1 MKYAIVQF
9 IRSLNKRKTTS
20 VINIGGYA
28 ISMAVLFI
36 LVSFIIGEKSANKG
50 FGNWKNIYRI
60 LPSNG
65 EAYVPA
71 TLPDDIKNKV
81 PGVEKMC
88 LYGISEQLFKTNGKQ
103 EYARFIST
111 NDDFLDMFSLRFL
124 YGSSESTLSVANNII
139 LTKSFS
145 EKLFGKSDPVGQ
157 FLQIRNKNWTV
168 AGVVDD
174 LPVFT
179 SFRFDA
185 LAPLD
190 FFIPLSKAYGFDENH
205 ELYGSFLQLG
215 QGVDYE
221 KTNSLVAGMIKHWRV
236 FSDVTLSLQ
245 PLSEVYFSSVRGDA
259 LEHANARLIYLL
271 SGIAL
276 VIFVMT
282 VFNYTNLTIAHG
294 YERQTEIGVRKTTGA
309 GRKDI
314 FTQVLTESLFVSLL
328 SMTIAVAI
336 AFAIVPVFSGILG
349 KKIDLEVLLSKPE
362 VIVSG
367 ILIFF
372 GTGILSGL
380 YPALSFSG
388 ISPLLMITRQP
399 ATRKRKSGESM
410 VAVQFL
416 ITTVLIISLL
426 FMHKQLAFVK
436 NADLGFDKEMLV
448 RLDLAGGASLKA
460 GVLKKELLRN
470 PDIVSVSASS
480 GSPMQTIGSSGGKFN
495 VNGEEKEVSLKS
507 FSVDEDF
514 VNTFGIE
521 VIEGRNF
528 RNGDSI
534 VSLINEH
541 LRKDL
546 GWSNI
551 TGKSIFGKTIVG
563 VVKDFHYE
571 NLYTETGNLEL
582 QMQGA
587 YARVLN
593 IKMQGNIVNNID
605 YLKKTYNAIEPEV
618 PLSYRFYDDWIQSMY
633 EKDEKQAQAVG
644 LFATLAIIISCLGLI
659 GTVEH
664 VTNKKV
670 KEIGIRKINGA
681 RVAEILEM
689 LNKGFIIWITIAFVL
704 AVPLSYYTVNK
715 WLETFAYKTELS
727 WWIFALAGM
736 LAMGIALVTVSFQSW
751 RAATRNPVEALRYE

>member
-1 MKYAIVQF
+1 MKYTIVQF
-9 IRSLNKRKTTS
+9 IRSLSKRKTTS

-28 ISMAVLFI
+28 ISMSVLFI
-36 LVSFIIGEKSANKG
+36 LVSFIIGEKSTNKG
-50 FGNWKNIYRI
+50 FGNRKNIYRI
-60 LPSNG
+60 LPSNE

-71 TLPDDIKNKV
+71 TLLDDIKNNV

-88 LYGISEQLFKTNGKQ
+88 LYGITEQLYKTNGKQ

-111 NDDFLDMFSLRFL
+111 NDDFIDMFSLRFI

-145 EKLFGKSDPVGQ
+145 ERLFGKSDPVGQ

-185 LAPLD
+185 LAPLN
-190 FFIPLSKAYGFDENH
+190 FFIPWSKAYGIDENH
-205 ELYGSFLQLG
+205 DLYGSFLQLG
-215 QGVDYE
+215 PGVDYE
-221 KTNSLVAGMIKHWRV
+221 KTNNRVTGMLKHWQV
-236 FSDVTLSLQ
+236 FRDVTLSLQ
-245 PLSEVYFSSVRGDA
+245 PLSEVYFSSVRGDT

-282 VFNYTNLTIAHG
+282 IFNYTNITIANG
-294 YERQTEIGVRKTTGA
+294 YERQAEIGIRKTTGA

-314 FTQVLTESLFVSLL
+314 FRQVLTESLLVSLL
-328 SMTIAVAI
+328 SMTIAIAI
-336 AFAIVPVFSGILG
+336 AFAVAPVFSGILG
-349 KKIDLEVLLSKPE
+349 KKIELEVLLSKPG
-362 VIVSG
+362 VIISG
-367 ILIFF
+367 ILILL

-388 ISPLLMITRQP
+388 MSPMLMITRQP
-399 ATRKRKSGESM
+399 ETRKRKSGERM

-416 ITTVLIISLL
+416 ITSVLIISLL
-426 FMHKQLAFVK
+426 FMQKQLAFVK
-436 NADLGFDKEMLV
+436 HTDLGFDKEMLL
-448 RLDLAGGASLKA
+448 RLDLAGSASQKA

-495 VNGEEKEVSLKS
+495 VDGQEKAVSFSS

-514 VNTFGIE
+514 VNTFGVK

-534 VSLINEH
+534 ACLINEN
-541 LRKDL
+541 LYKEL
-546 GWSNI
+546 GWSEI
-551 TGKSIFGKTIVG
+551 TGKSIFGKAIIG

-571 NLYTETGNLEL
+571 NLYTEMGNLEL
-582 QMQGA
+582 QMEGA

-593 IKMQGNIVNNID
+593 IKMQGNIANNID
-605 YLKKTYNAIEPEV
+605 YIKKTYNAIEPEV

-633 EKDEKQAQAVG
+633 EKDERQAQAVG
-644 LFATLAIIISCLGLI
+644 LFALLAIIISCLGLI

-664 VTNKKV
+664 VTNRKV
-670 KEIGIRKINGA
+670 KEIGIRRINGA

-689 LNKGFIIWITIAFVL
+689 LNKGFIKWIAIAFVL
-704 AVPLSYYTVNK
+704 AVPVTYYIVKK
-715 WLETFAYKTELS
+715 WLEAFAYKTELS
-727 WWIFALAGM
+727 WWIFALAGIM
-736 LAMGIALVTVSFQSW
+736 ALGIALLTVSFQSW
-751 RAATRNPVEALRYE
+751 KAATRNPVEALRYE